1 MKRPYYL
8 FNGGTMSR
16 KDNTLCFVSDTV
28 DEKGAKKPAKYIPIE
43 TASELFV
50 FGALDA
56 NAALFNFL
64 GQQIGRAKYYRNL
77 HRALRLQQN
86 CFHGHIEKSGYLVH
100 Q

>member
-28 DEKGAKKPAKYIPIE
+28 DEKGEKKPAKYIPIE

-56 NAALFNFL
+56 NAALFNFSTTNKPSFV
-64 GQQIGRAKYYRNL
+64 RFAFCPPTDN
-77 HRALRLQQN
+77 HAA
-86 CFHGHIEKSGYLVH
+86 
-100 Q
+100 